1 MMDKSSRVFVAGHRG
16 LVGSA
21 VVRLLKAR
29 GYTHV
34 LQRAHQ
40 ELDLERQEKVEA
52 FFAAERPEYVILA
65 AALVGGIGA
74 NSGYPA
80 DFITKNLAIALNVIE
95 ASRRY
100 GVRKLMN
107 LGSSC
112 IYPKLAPQPIREAH
126 LLTGLL
132 EPTNEAYAIAKI
144 AAIKLCSSMNRQYG
158 TDFLSLMPNN
168 LYGPGDNYDLEKS
181 HVLPALVRK
190 FHEAKTT
197 GADRVLLWGDG
208 SPLREFL
215 YSDDLADAVVFLME
229 RYSVTEAGELLNV
242 GTGEELSIRAL
253 AETVRAIV
261 YENTPGR
268 ICAIEWDSSK
278 PNGTPRKLLDVGRLS
293 ALGWRSRT
301 PLAAGLKAAYRDFLT
316 RASVHGGEKSIP

>member
-1 MMDKSSRVFVAGHRG
+1 MDTSSRIFVAGHRG

-21 VVRLLKAR
+21 VVRRLKAR
-29 GYTHV
+29 GCTNV
-34 LQRAHQ
+34 LQRTHH

-52 FFAAERPEYVILA
+52 FFAAERPAYVILA
-65 AALVGGIGA
+65 AAVVGGIGD

-100 GVRKLMN
+100 GVSKLMN

-112 IYPKLAPQPIREAH
+112 IYPKFAPQPVKEEH
-126 LLTGLL
+126 LLTGPL
-132 EPTNEAYAIAKI
+132 EPTNEPYAIAKI
-144 AAIKLCSSMNRQYG
+144 AAIKLCSSMNRQFG
-158 TDFLSLMPNN
+158 TDFMSLMPNN

-181 HVLPALVRK
+181 HVLPALIRK
-190 FHEAKTT
+190 FHDAKTT
-197 GADRVLLWGDG
+197 GSDRVLLWGDG

-229 RYSVTEAGELLNV
+229 RYSVAEAGELLNV
-242 GTGEELSIRAL
+242 GTGEELSIGAL
-253 AETVRAIV
+253 AETVREVV
-261 YENTPGR
+261 YEDSPGR
-268 ICAIEWDSSK
+268 RCTIEWDSSK
-278 PNGTPRKLLDVGRLS
+278 PNGTPRKLLDVSRLS

-301 PLAAGLKAAYRDFLT
+301 PLAVGLKAAYRDFLKMY
-316 RASVHGGEKSIP
+316 GGEKSIP

>member
-1 MMDKSSRVFVAGHRG
+1 MDTSSRIFVAGHRG

-21 VVRLLKAR
+21 VVRRLKAR
-29 GYTHV
+29 GCTNV
-34 LQRAHQ
+34 LQRTHH

-52 FFAAERPEYVILA
+52 FFAAERPAYVILA
-65 AALVGGIGA
+65 AAVVGGIGD

-100 GVRKLMN
+100 GVSKLMN

-112 IYPKLAPQPIREAH
+112 IYPKFAPQPVKEEH
-126 LLTGLL
+126 LLTGPL
-132 EPTNEAYAIAKI
+132 EPTNEPYAIAKI
-144 AAIKLCSSMNRQYG
+144 AAIKLCSSMNRQFG
-158 TDFLSLMPNN
+158 TDFMSLMPNN

-181 HVLPALVRK
+181 HVLPALIRK
-190 FHEAKTT
+190 FHDAKTT
-197 GADRVLLWGDG
+197 GSDRVLLWGDG

-229 RYSVTEAGELLNV
+229 RYSVAEAGELLNV
-242 GTGEELSIRAL
+242 GTGEELSIGAL
-253 AETVRAIV
+253 AETVREVV
-261 YENTPGR
+261 YEDSPGR
-268 ICAIEWDSSK
+268 RCTIEWDSSK
-278 PNGTPRKLLDVGRLS
+278 PNGTPRKLLDVSRLS

-301 PLAAGLKAAYRDFLT
+301 PLAVGLKAASRDFLKMY
-316 RASVHGGEKSIP
+316 GGEKSIP

>member
-1 MMDKSSRVFVAGHRG
+1 MDRSAKIFVAGHRG

-21 VVRLLKAR
+21 VVRRLTAGGYSSLLLR
-29 GYTHV
+29 THD
-34 LQRAHQ
+34 
-40 ELDLERQEKVEA
+40 ELDLERQENVVE

-74 NSGYPA
+74 NSRYPA
-80 DFITKNLAIALNVIE
+80 DFITKNLAISLNVIE
-95 ASRRY
+95 TSRRF
-100 GVRKLMN
+100 GVRKLVN

-112 IYPKLAPQPIREAH
+112 IYPKLAPQPIREEH

-132 EPTNEAYAIAKI
+132 EPTNEPYAVAKI
-144 AAIKLCSSMNRQYG
+144 AAIKLCSAMNRQYG
-158 TDFLSLMPNN
+158 TDFMSLMPNN

-181 HVLPALVRK
+181 HVLPALIRK

-229 RYSVTEAGELLNV
+229 RYSVAEAGELLNV

-253 AETVRAIV
+253 AEAVRAVV
-261 YENTPGR
+261 YEDSPGR
-268 ICAIEWDSSK
+268 ICTIDWDNSK
-278 PNGTPRKLLDVGRLS
+278 PNGTPRKLLDASRLS

-301 PLAAGLKAAYRDFLT
+301 PLALGLKAVYRDFLT
-316 RASVHGGEKSIP
+316 PAF

>member
-1 MMDKSSRVFVAGHRG
+1 MEKSAKIFVAGHKG

-21 VVRLLKAR
+21 VVRRLKAG
-29 GYTHV
+29 GYGSLLLRTHD
-34 LQRAHQ
+34 

-95 ASRRY
+95 SSRKF
-100 GVRKLMN
+100 GVRKLVN

-112 IYPKLAPQPIREAH
+112 IYPKLAPQPIREEH

-132 EPTNEAYAIAKI
+132 EPTNEPYAIAKI
-144 AAIKLCSSMNRQYG
+144 AAIKLCAAMNRQYG
-158 TDFLSLMPNN
+158 TDFISLMPNN

-181 HVLPALVRK
+181 HVLPALIRK
-190 FHEAKTT
+190 FHEAKES

-229 RYSVTEAGELLNV
+229 RFTAAQAGELLNV

-253 AETVRAIV
+253 AEAVRAVV
-261 YENTPGR
+261 YEDSPGR
-268 ICAIEWDSSK
+268 ACEIEWDTSK
-278 PNGTPRKLLDVGRLS
+278 PNGTPRKLLDASRL
-293 ALGWRSRT
+293 AGLGWRST
-301 PLAAGLKAAYRDFLT
+301 TTLSAGLKAAYEDFLM
-316 RASVHGGEKSIP
+316 S

>member
-1 MMDKSSRVFVAGHRG
+1 MDTSSRIFVAGHRG

-21 VVRLLKAR
+21 VVRRLKAR
-29 GYTHV
+29 GCTNV
-34 LQRAHQ
+34 LQRVHH

-52 FFAAERPEYVILA
+52 FFAVERPEYVILA

-100 GVRKLMN
+100 GVSKLMN

-112 IYPKLAPQPIREAH
+112 IYPKFAPQPVKEEH
-126 LLTGLL
+126 LLTGPL
-132 EPTNEAYAIAKI
+132 EPTNEPYAIAKI
-144 AAIKLCSSMNRQYG
+144 AAIKLCSSMNRQFG
-158 TDFLSLMPNN
+158 TDFMSLMPNN

-181 HVLPALVRK
+181 HVLPALIRK
-190 FHEAKTT
+190 FHDAKTT
-197 GADRVLLWGDG
+197 GSDRVLLWGDG

-229 RYSVTEAGELLNV
+229 RYSVAEAGELLNV
-242 GTGEELSIRAL
+242 GTGEELSIGAL
-253 AETVRAIV
+253 AETVREVV
-261 YENTPGR
+261 YEDSPGR
-268 ICAIEWDSSK
+268 RCTIEWDSSK
-278 PNGTPRKLLDVGRLS
+278 PNGTPRKLLDVSRLS

-301 PLAAGLKAAYRDFLT
+301 PLAVGLKAAYRDFLKMY
-316 RASVHGGEKSIP
+316 GGEKSIP

>member
-1 MMDKSSRVFVAGHRG
+1 MDKSSRIFVAGHRG

-21 VVRLLKAR
+21 VVRRLEAG
-29 GYTHV
+29 GYTRV
-34 LQRAHQ
+34 LQRAHD

-52 FFAAERPEYVILA
+52 FFAAERPDYVILA

-74 NSGYPA
+74 NSEYPA

-100 GVRKLMN
+100 GARKLMN

-112 IYPKLAPQPIREAH
+112 IYPKLAPQPIREEH
-126 LLTGLL
+126 LLTGPL
-132 EPTNEAYAIAKI
+132 EPTNESYAIAKI
-144 AAIKLCSSMNRQYG
+144 AAIKLCSSMNRQYR
-158 TDFLSLMPNN
+158 TDFMSLMPNN

-181 HVLPALVRK
+181 HVLPALMRK

-229 RYSVTEAGELLNV
+229 RYTAADAGELLNV

-253 AETVRAIV
+253 AEAVRTVV
-261 YENTPGR
+261 YEDSPGR
-268 ICAIEWDSSK
+268 ICKIEWDSSK
-278 PNGTPRKLLDVGRLS
+278 PNGTPRKLLDVSRLS
-293 ALGWRSRT
+293 DLGWRSRT
-301 PLAAGLKAAYRDFLT
+301 PLSAGLKAVYRDFLT
-316 RASVHGGEKSIP
+316 RSFD

>member
-1 MMDKSSRVFVAGHRG
+1 MDKTSRIFVAGHRG

-21 VVRLLKAR
+21 VVRRLKAG
-29 GYTHV
+29 GYTNV
-34 LQRAHQ
+34 LKRAHH
-40 ELDLERQEKVEA
+40 ELDLERQDKVEA
-52 FFAAERPEYVILA
+52 FFAAERPDYVILA

-74 NSGYPA
+74 NSGYSA

-100 GVRKLMN
+100 VVRKLMN

-112 IYPKLAPQPIREAH
+112 VYPKLAPQPIKEEH

-132 EPTNEAYAIAKI
+132 EPTNEPYAIAKI

-158 TDFLSLMPNN
+158 TDFMSLMPNN
-168 LYGPGDNYDLEKS
+168 LYGPGDSYDLEKS
-181 HVLPALVRK
+181 HVLPALIRR
-190 FHEAKTT
+190 FHEAKAT

-229 RYSVTEAGELLNV
+229 RYSVAEAGDLLNV
-242 GTGEELSIRAL
+242 GTGEELSIGAL
-253 AETVRAIV
+253 AEAVRAVV
-261 YENTPGR
+261 YEDSPGR
-268 ICAIEWDSSK
+268 ICTIEWDSSK
-278 PNGTPRKLLDVGRLS
+278 PNGTPRKLLDISRLS
-293 ALGWRSRT
+293 ALGWRSRI
-301 PLAAGLKAAYRDFLT
+301 PLAAGLRAAYRDFLT
-316 RASVHGGEKSIP
+316 RA